1 MKKEEFLQSITQ
13 EIKHKEAK
21 EAVHQELD
29 AHIKNLERESIQRGV
44 SQEEAEKKLL
54 NKWAV
59 QRN

>member
-21 EAVHQELD
+21 EAVYQELD
-29 AHIKNLERESIQRGV
+29 THIKNLERESIQRGV